1 MNAETPPRTREMSEE
16 ISALIKVL
24 EQAGARLEQLTSGEM
39 EPVIGDNSRQFSGPR
54 TQEQFRRRET
64 ARQAA
69 ILNALP
75 AHIALLDSHGIIISV
90 NEAWRRFAD
99 KNGLRDPQY
108 GIGRNYLDICS
119 VATGIDSSEAH
130 QASDG
135 IQSVLD
141 GSAKSYSIEYPCHS
155 PTEQRWFQLTVT
167 PLKHEQSQGVVAM
180 HLNIT
185 KRKAAEQQVQRHA
198 QLYAALSEC
207 SRAIVKC
214 TSENELFAQICRA
227 AVQFGG
233 MKMAWV
239 GLIDARTQMMQPVAN
254 FGDDGGYL
262 KGLDISVDINSPL
275 GHGPTGTAVRGD
287 QPSWC
292 QNILTDPATAPW
304 RERAVRVGV
313 AAAAALPLHRNGM
326 VVGTFNLYSSTVD
339 SFDGLARGL
348 LVDMARDISFALDN
362 FDREEKFTRLNRI
375 QAVSSAIN
383 ALIVR
388 VQDRQELFYETCRIA
403 VEQGNFETAW
413 VGVLDRSTQEV
424 EQVAQA
430 GRDLRPPG
438 EQVRIDV
445 ATGQGVASRAIREK
459 RPVFDNDLATS
470 SRAMIGERG
479 ALAIQAGFRSRI
491 ALPFMVDGAVVGHL
505 SLYAKEPDFFNED
518 EVKLLTDLA
527 ENMSFALEHIGKDER
542 IFRLSR
548 IQLIKSR
555 INALI
560 VRAGD
565 HNELFNEACRIAVE
579 EGGFRMAMIALA
591 DQSAIK
597 LIPVA
602 WAGKDKAL
610 MNSIKSIL
618 SSVENAPKTMV
629 ARAIREKTILLS
641 NDSQKDPRVV
651 FKKEY
656 ADSGVRSMAVFP
668 LIVMNEAIGVLALYS
683 NEISFFDEEETRLL
697 TDLVSNVAFAH
708 DFIGKRERLDYLAF
722 YDPLTGLAKRNLF
735 LDRVAQHMRS
745 AAGNGRKLALFLID
759 LERFKNINDS
769 LGRPA
774 GDAILLQVAKWLTRL
789 AGDARL
795 VARLDAD
802 HFAAVMPEVKPGGN
816 LPLLIEKTMAAVLM
830 HPFRLNG
837 EVFRIAVKVGAALF
851 PDDGTDAEILFRNAE
866 AALKKAKA
874 GGDRYLF
881 HTHNMTEAVA
891 DKLSLENQLRQ
902 AFDNDEFVLHY
913 QPKVNLV
920 SGRMTSVEALI
931 RWNDPA
937 TGLVPPGRFIPI
949 LEETGL
955 IYEVGRWAITKAI
968 KDYLRWRNAGLPA
981 VRIAVNVSPLQLN
994 NLGFV
999 GEIRKATSIHPYA
1012 AAGLELEITESLI
1025 MKDVSQNI
1033 VKLQAIRDMGV
1044 KISIDD
1050 FGTGFSSLSY
1060 LARLPVD
1067 TLKIDCSFVN
1077 DMTEGPEKLA
1087 LVSTIINLAHSLNLT
1102 VVAEGVETEEQAR
1115 LLRLLACDEMQ
1126 GYLFSKPVP
1135 GDIFE
1140 SQFLVEPAPGVAI
1153 NPPGTSA

>member
-1 MNAETPPRTREMSEE
+1 MHSEFPSNPGDIAEE
-16 ISALIKVL
+16 ISTLIKVL
-24 EQAGARLEQLTSGEM
+24 NQTGERLEHLTMGGM
-39 EPVIGDNSRQFSGPR
+39 DPVIGGNGSYYLLPLAL
-54 TQEQFRRRET
+54 EQFRLRE
-64 ARQAA
+64 AAKQAS

-75 AHIALLDSHGIIISV
+75 AHIALLDNQGIIISV

-99 KNGLRDPQY
+99 NNELRGAQY

-119 VATGIDSSEAH
+119 VAAGTDSSEAH
-130 QASDG
+130 QVGDG
-135 IQSVLD
+135 IRSVLK
-141 GSAKSYSIEYPCHS
+141 GGAKSYSIEYPCHS

-167 PLKHEQSQGVVAM
+167 PLEDQQSHGVVAM

-185 KRKAAEQQVQRHA
+185 ERRTAEEQTRRHA

-207 SRAIVKC
+207 SKAIVKC
-214 TSENELFAQICRA
+214 ANEHDLFVQICRA

-233 MKMAWV
+233 IKMAWI
-239 GLIDARTQMMQPVAN
+239 GMIDTSTLIVQPVAS
-254 FGDDGGYL
+254 FGDVSGYL
-262 KGLDISVDINSPL
+262 KDLDISIDIDSPF
-275 GHGPTGTAVRGD
+275 GRGPIGTAIREN
-287 QPSWC
+287 QPYWC
-292 QNILTDPATAPW
+292 QDILKDQATTPW
-304 RERAVRVGV
+304 RQRAVLAGLAAV
-313 AAAAALPLHRNGM
+313 ASLPLHRNGS
-326 VVGTFNLYSSTVD
+326 VVGTFNLYSAAVD
-339 SFDGLARGL
+339 SFDQSTREL

-362 FDREEKFTRLNRI
+362 LDREEKFARLNRI
-375 QAVSSAIN
+375 QEVSSAIN

-388 VQDRQELFYETCRIA
+388 VQDRQELFNETCRIA
-403 VEQGNFETAW
+403 VEQGNFGTAW
-413 VGVLDRSTQEV
+413 VGVLDPAMQEV
-424 EQVAQA
+424 VQVAQA
-430 GRDLRPPG
+430 GRDLRADG
-438 EQVRIDV
+438 QQAQINVV
-445 ATGQGVASRAIREK
+445 TGQGVASRAIREK
-459 RPVFDNDLATS
+459 RPVFDNDLAAS
-470 SRAMIGERG
+470 SSAMIGDRG

-491 ALPFMVDGAVVGHL
+491 ALPFMVEGAVVGHL
-505 SLYAKEPDFFNED
+505 SLYAKESDFFNET

-527 ENMSFALEHIGKDER
+527 ANMSFALDHIGKDEK
-542 IFRLSR
+542 ISRLSR
-548 IQLIKSR
+548 IQLVKSR

-560 VRAGD
+560 VRASD
-565 HNELFNEACRIAVE
+565 HNELFNETCRIAVE
-579 EGGFRMAMIALA
+579 VGGFRMAMIALA
-591 DQSAIK
+591 DESAIK
-597 LIPVA
+597 FIPVA
-602 WAGKDKAL
+602 WAGKDKTL

-618 SSVENAPKTMV
+618 ASAENAPRTMV
-629 ARAIREKTILLS
+629 ARAIREKTIILS
-641 NDSQKDPRVV
+641 NDSQKDPGVV

-668 LIVMNEAIGVLALYS
+668 LIVMNKAIGVLALYS
-683 NEISFFDEEETRLL
+683 NEINFFDEEETGLL
-697 TDLVSNVAFAH
+697 TDLVDNVAFAH
-708 DFIGKRERLDYLAF
+708 DFIGKREQLDYLAF

-735 LDRVAQHMRS
+735 LDRVTQYMHS
-745 AAGNGRKLALFLID
+745 AAGSGRKLALFLID

-789 AGDARL
+789 TGNADL

-837 EVFRIAVKVGAALF
+837 DAFRIAVKVGAALF

-881 HTHNMTEAVA
+881 HTHNMTEMVA
-891 DKLSLENQLRQ
+891 DKLSLENQLRH
-902 AFDNDEFVLHY
+902 AFDNEEFLLHY

-920 SGRMTSVEALI
+920 SGRMTGVEALI
-931 RWNDPA
+931 RWNDPM

-999 GEIRKATSIHPYA
+999 SEIRKATSIHPYA

-1033 VKLQAIRDMGV
+1033 VSLQAIRDMGV

-1067 TLKIDCSFVN
+1067 TLKIDRSFVN

-1115 LLRLLACDEMQ
+1115 LLRLLTCDEMQ

-1140 SQFLVEPAPGVAI
+1140 SQFLVGPAPGVVI